1 MRWMFLLFAAT
12 ALLSA
17 VLPTATVLACTV
29 SIALAVVV
37 LELFQGKDTA
47 EGRERNV
54 DAFGVPREV

>member
-1 MRWMFLLFAAT
+1 
-12 ALLSA
+12 
-17 VLPTATVLACTV
+17 
-29 SIALAVVV
+29 VV